1 VAAQAGTGGEDREG
15 ILHIS
20 QSGVP
25 RSRLFESEEI
35 GRKSMKEKAIVTAAI
50 TGGIHTP
57 TMSDYLPITP
67 KQISDEAVRA
77 YEAGA
82 AVCHIH
88 ARNPETGMPS
98 PDLNLMKEIITGIK
112 SRCNIVVCITTGGG
126 LGMTTEQRVAPVT
139 LYGPELAS
147 FNAGSINFALFPA
160 IQRFKEWKFEWEK
173 QYLGMT
179 EDFIYANTFKSMK
192 EYCGKFN
199 ERGTKPEFEIF
210 DAGMVNN
217 VAFMIQAGYVKKPVY
232 IQFVMGVLGG
242 ITPSP
247 ENLLFLVDYAKK
259 LIGDFEFSVC
269 VAGRAQF
276 PICTQSLLIG
286 GNARVGLEDNLYLE
300 KGQVAKSNAEQVAKM
315 VRIAR
320 ELGIDPATPDE
331 ARSILG
337 LKGID
342 KVNF

>member
-1 VAAQAGTGGEDREG
+1 
-15 ILHIS
+15 
-20 QSGVP
+20 
-25 RSRLFESEEI
+25 
-35 GRKSMKEKAIVTAAI
+35 MKEKAVITAAI
-50 TGGIHTP
+50 TGSIHTP

-67 KQISDEAVRA
+67 KQIADEAVRA
-77 YEAGA
+77 CEAGA
-82 AVCHIH
+82 AVCHVH
-88 ARNPETGMPS
+88 ARNPETGMPV

-112 SRCNIVVCITTGGG
+112 SRCNMVVCITTGGG
-126 LGMTTEQRVAPVT
+126 FGMTIEQRVAPVD
-139 LYGPELAS
+139 LYKPELAS
-147 FNAGSINFALFPA
+147 FNAGSINFALFPV
-160 IQRFKEWKFEWEK
+160 IPRFKEWKFEWEK
-173 QYLGMT
+173 QYLGYT
-179 EDFIYANTFKSMK
+179 EDFIFPNTFKSMR
-192 EYCGKFN
+192 EYCAKFN
-199 ERGTKPEFEIF
+199 ETGTKPEFEIY

-242 ITPSP
+242 ITPSS

-300 KGQVAKSNAEQVAKM
+300 KGRMAKSNAEQVAKM
-315 VRIAR
+315 VRMAR

>member
-1 VAAQAGTGGEDREG
+1 
-15 ILHIS
+15 
-20 QSGVP
+20 
-25 RSRLFESEEI
+25 
-35 GRKSMKEKAIVTAAI
+35 MKEKAVITAAI
-50 TGGIHTP
+50 TGSIHTP

-67 KQISDEAVRA
+67 KQIADEAVRSC
-77 YEAGA
+77 EAGA

-88 ARNPETGMPS
+88 ARNPETGMPV
-98 PDLNLMKEIITGIK
+98 PDLDLMKEIITSIK
-112 SRCNIVVCITTGGG
+112 SRCNMVVCITTGGG
-126 LGMTTEQRVAPVT
+126 FGMTIEQRVAPVD
-139 LYGPELAS
+139 LYKPELAS
-147 FNAGSINFALFPA
+147 FNAGSINFALFPV
-160 IQRFKEWKFEWEK
+160 IPRFKEWKFEWEK
-173 QYLGMT
+173 QYLGYT
-179 EDFIYANTFKSMK
+179 EDFIFPNTFKSMR
-192 EYCGKFN
+192 EYCAKFS
-199 ERGTKPEFEIF
+199 ETGTKPEFEIY
-210 DAGMVNN
+210 DSGMVNN
-217 VAFMIQAGYVKKPVY
+217 VAFLIQAGYVKKPVY

-242 ITPSP
+242 ITPSS

-286 GNARVGLEDNLYLE
+286 GNVRVGLEDNLYLE
-300 KGQVAKSNAEQVAKM
+300 KGRMAKSNAEQVAKI